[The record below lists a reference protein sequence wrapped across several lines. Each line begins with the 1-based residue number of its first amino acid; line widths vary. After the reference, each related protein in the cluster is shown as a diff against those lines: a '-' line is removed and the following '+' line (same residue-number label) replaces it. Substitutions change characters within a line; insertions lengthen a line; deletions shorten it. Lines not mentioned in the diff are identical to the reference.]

1 MKTVVI
7 LLVGLMLASC
17 SSHIVPSSIKLGKKC
32 TAPND
37 GQIVYS
43 YVWVHKE
50 GEELKANAKNCEA
63 IK

>member
-1 MKTVVI
+1 MKKVVI
-7 LLVGLMLASC
+7 LLTGLMLASC

-32 TAPND
+32 TAPSD

-43 YVWVHKE
+43 YVWLHKE
-50 GEELKANAKNCEA
+50 GEELKANKQNCKA